1 MDRFGLSIRLFA
13 ANNLTVLVS
22 DCCSVVMVYGQGY
35 CYQKSVL
42 TYYSIDPDSGCSL
55 AWSFSAADWDV
66 HRPPGRWS
74 LVFLEIDV

>member
-1 MDRFGLSIRLFA
+1 MDRLGLSIRLFA

-42 TYYSIDPDSGCSL
+42 TYYSIDPNSGCSL
-55 AWSFSAADWDV
+55 GLPQQPTGMSIDPQVGGLWSSF
-66 HRPPGRWS
+66 
-74 LVFLEIDV
+74 EIDV